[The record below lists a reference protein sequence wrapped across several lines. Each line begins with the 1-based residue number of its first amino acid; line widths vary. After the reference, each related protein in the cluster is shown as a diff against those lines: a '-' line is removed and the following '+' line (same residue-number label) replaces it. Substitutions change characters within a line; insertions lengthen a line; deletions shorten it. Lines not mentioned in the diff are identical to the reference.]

1 MTPSKKKEGNTHDRI
16 LKRCLN
22 SNRLKKG
29 RKYKIETKEREKET
43 NTTKTTENTHVHT
56 YEQTVTRDRR
66 TNKFNS

>member
-29 RKYKIETKEREKET
+29 RKYKIETRKKERDKHYK
-43 NTTKTTENTHVHT
+43 N
-56 YEQTVTRDRR
+56 Y
-66 TNKFNS
+66 